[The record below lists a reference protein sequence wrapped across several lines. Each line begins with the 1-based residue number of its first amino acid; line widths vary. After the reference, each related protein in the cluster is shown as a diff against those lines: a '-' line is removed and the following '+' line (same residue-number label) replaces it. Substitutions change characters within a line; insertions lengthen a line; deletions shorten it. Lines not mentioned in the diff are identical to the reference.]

1 MATAGASP
9 SHDTIIQDS
18 WARCREF
25 GLDHQSRPSFGRL
38 PDQQV
43 SQLLERHHSLVQTTH
58 QQVLPFYENILSNS
72 NCLILLADHQ
82 GQVLNSWGNKRFV
95 EPDQQPGSSPGPAGW
110 SKAPAPM
117 PLARPWRV
125 NRLFTLNTMNTF
137 SRPTVS

>member
-9 SHDTIIQDS
+9 SHDSIIQDS

-38 PDQQV
+38 PDHQV

-72 NCLILLADHQ
+72 NCLILLADQQ

-95 EPDQQPGSSPGPAGW
+95 EPDQQPGFVAGASW
-110 SKAPAPM
+110 LEQGAGTNAIGTA
-117 PLARPWRV
+117 LACEQAV
-125 NRLFTLNTMNTF
+125 HIEHDEHFL
-137 SRPTVS
+137 